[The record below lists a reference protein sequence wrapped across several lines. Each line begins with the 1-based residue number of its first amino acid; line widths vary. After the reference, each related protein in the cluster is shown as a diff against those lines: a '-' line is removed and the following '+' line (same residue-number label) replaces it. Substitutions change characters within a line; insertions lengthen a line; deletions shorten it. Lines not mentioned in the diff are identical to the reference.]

1 MSMFKYVLM
10 VVWIGFLLLIAL
22 VLLFPRLVL
31 LVFIVPLLL
40 IGALVA

>member
-22 VLLFPRLVL
+22 VLLFPPLVL